1 MANLVEIVITGR
13 NLARTALATAEGD
26 ARGLN
31 ATMKKLGTI
40 SGVALAGI
48 AAESTKM
55 AVSFE
60 AAGTRLVTSAG
71 ESTKNIDMVKKGM
84 LDMAGQVGIGATELA
99 KGMYTVESAGY
110 HGADGLKVLKA
121 AAQGAKAEN
130 ADLATVSNAVT
141 DALTDYHLK
150 ASDSAK
156 VTSQL
161 ITAVSH
167 GKTSFE
173 EFSGSMSTVLP
184 LAGTLHIK
192 LADVTGVMATMTAH
206 GVSAAQASQ
215 NIANAMRHLAS
226 PTGTMQKEFAKMGI
240 TTKEVTE
247 KLSTQGL
254 AGTMEFLS
262 KTAEKAGKIGTPA
275 YTQALYKL
283 MGSASGLS
291 VALQTTGENA
301 KQTQSA
307 IKDIAGASADA
318 KGNVKG
324 FAEVQDTLKQK
335 FDEVK
340 ASADTLM
347 IELGTKLLPPL
358 SKIMDLV
365 SSNLGTIVAVAG
377 AFAGIAA
384 ATKLYAIASGAATV
398 ATQLWAVAQGELDL
412 ALVANPIG
420 LVVVAIAAL
429 AAGIVY
435 AWKTSSTFR
444 SVMTTTWNDIEKAV
458 GAAVVGILKYF
469 KFMFDAWTTVVGG
482 IIHGAA
488 KAFGWVPGLG
498 GKLKAADKEFQG
510 LKDGV
515 DSAFDK
521 MSRSAASWGAAN
533 KKATSATITQLSG
546 VVSKIKSVPSAKS
559 ITVKALTSSAIS
571 ALKAAG
577 YKVQQLKNHSFVIS
591 AGTGTASSH
600 LSQLQKQLNDIRS
613 KTIAI
618 NIVTTHTSTGQT
630 TAHEGG
636 RYAHGGVVG
645 AAATGGVRAGNILVG
660 ENGPE
665 IVKLPAGSTVRSNPD
680 SQRWMSENQHRSNAT
695 LGLTLDSRGSQMD
708 RLLISILKKAIRV
721 RGGNVQ
727 YVLGT

>member
-1 MANLVEIVITGR
+1 MANLVEILITGR
-13 NLARTALATAEGD
+13 NLARTAIATAEGD

-31 ATMKKLGTI
+31 ATMKKLGAA
-40 SGVALAGI
+40 SSVALLGI

-71 ESTKNIDMVKKGM
+71 ESTKNLDMVKKGM

-130 ADLATVSNAVT
+130 ADLATVANAVT

-226 PTGTMQKEFAKMGI
+226 PTGTMQKEFSKMGI

-247 KLSTQGL
+247 KLSKQGL

-262 KTAEKAGKIGTPA
+262 QTAEKAGKIGTPA

-324 FAEVQDTLKQK
+324 FAEVQATLKQK
-335 FDEVK
+335 FDDVK
-340 ASADTLM
+340 ASADSLM

-365 SSNLGTIVAVAG
+365 TSNLGTIVAVAG
-377 AFAGIAA
+377 AFAAIAA

-398 ATQLWAVAQGELDL
+398 ATQLWAVAQGELDI

-444 SVMTTTWNDIEKAV
+444 TVMTDTWHGVEQVV
-458 GAAVVGILKYF
+458 GVSISGILKYF
-469 KFMFDAWTTVVGG
+469 QFMFDAWTTVVGG
-482 IIHGAA
+482 ILHGAA
-488 KAFGWVPGLG
+488 KAFSWMPGLG
-498 GKLKAADKEFQG
+498 GKLKEADREFQG

-515 DSAFDK
+515 DSAFNK
-521 MSRSAASWGAAN
+521 MEKSAASWGASN

-546 VVSKIKSVPSAKS
+546 VVAKIKSVPSAKS
-559 ITVKALTSSAIS
+559 IKVNALTTDAIN

-577 YKVQQLKNHSFVIS
+577 YKVQQLKDHSFVIT
-591 AGTGTASSH
+591 AGTGAASSH
-600 LSQLQKQLNDIRS
+600 LSSLQRQLSNIVS

-618 NIVTTHTSTGQT
+618 NIVTTHTTSGNVF
-630 TAHEGG
+630 HEGG
-636 RYAHGGVVG
+636 GYAHGGVVG
-645 AAATGGVRAGNILVG
+645 AAATGGVRTGNILVG
-660 ENGPE
+660 EHGPE
-665 IVKLPAGSTVRSNPD
+665 IVQLPSGSTVRSNPD
-680 SQRWMSENQHRSNAT
+680 SQRWMMENHARSNAT
-695 LGLTLDSRGSQMD
+695 LGLTIDSRGSQMD

-727 YVLGT
+727 AVLGT